1 LKLPLDI
8 DQLMWTVVETGNS
21 AARED
26 FERRFPELRS
36 ELLKR
41 SSLVDGLRSAR
52 SLHVRP
58 LARPTFRPTM
68 KPASPFL
75 RGKMALALALL
86 AGIALASAGYM
97 AVYGDHP
104 LPPSVVSPSAGAA
117 AVCHVPPAPAKQK
130 HQVPHVA
137 TDSPNDIAPPTVAPA
152 TPIDDAQP
160 MRRCL
165 IPQNLAMKQV
175 QLSVAINWL
184 ASHSGL
190 TVELAP
196 DMPNPTIDVDYKGRG
211 GLEMLKDLGQQYGF
225 SVVED
230 GENRILLLPQKTVN
244 SKQ

>member
-1 LKLPLDI
+1 
-8 DQLMWTVVETGNS
+8 
-21 AARED
+21 
-26 FERRFPELRS
+26 
-36 ELLKR
+36 
-41 SSLVDGLRSAR
+41 
-52 SLHVRP
+52 
-58 LARPTFRPTM
+58 M

-104 LPPSVVSPSAGAA
+104 LPPGAVSSSTGA
-117 AVCHVPPAPAKQK
+117 AVCHVPNAPEKQK
-130 HQVPHVA
+130 RQIPHIA
-137 TDSPNDIAPPTVAPA
+137 TDSPKVIVPPVIAHAIPV
-152 TPIDDAQP
+152 DDARP

-196 DMPNPTIDVDYKGRG
+196 DVPNPTIDVDYKGRG
-211 GLEMLKDLGQQYGF
+211 GLEMLKDLGQRYGF

-230 GENRILLLPQKTVN
+230 GENKVLLLPQK
-244 SKQ
+244 